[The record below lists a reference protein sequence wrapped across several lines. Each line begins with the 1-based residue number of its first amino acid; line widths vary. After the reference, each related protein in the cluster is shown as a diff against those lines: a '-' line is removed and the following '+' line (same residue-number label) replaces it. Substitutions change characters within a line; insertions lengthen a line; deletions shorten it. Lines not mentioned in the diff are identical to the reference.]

1 MYLVYALFLYDSSI
15 IRTFL
20 LVTLH
25 GIVTLA
31 IFGVSIWVMANESF
45 QNRSTC
51 GSHNVHVFVFAVSG
65 VLTSPESFQI
75 ISQTCPCSL
84 GARVICV
91 TRHTLGLLA
100 TWWEKIH
107 SHQLT
112 VSPEID
118 RKLALAL
125 IGPLTTLFFKQR

>member
-51 GSHNVHVFVFAVSG
+51 GSHNVHIFVFALSG

-75 ISQTCPCSL
+75 ISQTCPCSF
-84 GARVICV
+84 G
-91 TRHTLGLLA
+91 G
-100 TWWEKIH
+100 
-107 SHQLT
+107 
-112 VSPEID
+112 
-118 RKLALAL
+118 
-125 IGPLTTLFFKQR
+125 